1 MRPCRPSDGAH
12 DASDM
17 SGSDVGDLRS
27 ISSAPEHTERLEL
40 AVRRAIAHLETLS
53 SSRAPV
59 TALPI
64 PATLSGRRRQVT
76 VLAVQGASTEQIA
89 MELGLS
95 PNTVRNHLK
104 AACRALGVRS
114 RAELLARY
122 HA

>member
-1 MRPCRPSDGAH
+1 
-12 DASDM
+12 M
-17 SGSDVGDLRS
+17 SGSDVEDLRS

-59 TALPI
+59 MALPI
-64 PATLSGRRRQVT
+64 PTTLSGRRRQVT
-76 VLAVQGASTEQIA
+76 VLAVQGASTDQIA
-89 MELGLS
+89 TELGLS